1 LEAAFGALLRPHP
14 KVLERVSDRQ
24 DELLVSDR
32 QDELLDIAGDCSAK
46 LQPA

>member
-24 DELLVSDR
+24 DELL
-32 QDELLDIAGDCSAK
+32 DIAGDCSAK